1 MAMLVASSY
10 AEPRRHPDVFNCEN
24 QAQQN
29 FERQR
34 EHQNQERVHRHE
46 LHQAHAL
53 VNLAAEIGA
62 HADPVDQDR
71 RDDEERNQREDAED
85 DAGPDSALIFCDV
98 KNGGGPRAVNAE
110 NLVEV
115 SVHGVVHAFS
125 VPGFA
130 WPEPHPSRPADEG
143 TDYDHQNPEAD
154 EAEHEGPDG
163 EAALFVRVIAVAQ
176 WVCVNVRDDHQADDY
191 QRGHYDA
198 RDPGVEI
205 DQHFL
210 EA

>member
-1 MAMLVASSY
+1 MTMLVASSY
-10 AEPRRHPDVFNCEN
+10 AEPWRHPDVMDCEN
-24 QAQQN
+24 QTQQN
-29 FERQR
+29 FCRQR
-34 EHQNQERVHRHE
+34 KHENQERVHGYQ

-53 VNLAAEIGA
+53 VNLATEFGA

-71 RDDEERNQREDAED
+71 RDDEESDQRKDSEDHAR
-85 DAGPDSALIFCDV
+85 PDGALIFCYV
-98 KNGGGPRAVNAE
+98 KNGREPRAVNAKD
-110 NLVEV
+110 LIEV
-115 SVHGVVHAFS
+115 AVHGVVHAFS
-125 VPGFA
+125 VPGSA
-130 WPEPHPSRPADEG
+130 WPEPHPSRAADEG

-191 QRGHYDA
+191 QRGHYDP